1 MKFEDVKFIFNRA
14 VSKTFNVKKLA
25 VVSVILA
32 LCGLLV
38 VFFRGLAINA
48 SEWMI
53 MSLTFLPFFLCTG
66 VLMSM
71 GIFLTRIYHNEIKNR
86 IVTYSDVLNK
96 SWDVIIGASY
106 FSVPLVMCFL
116 VLWVLLGIF
125 VMLGAI
131 PFVGNVFNVVLA
143 FAPFLLNVGSL
154 TLCLLSLSML
164 FMLTPV
170 IALKG
175 TNRIVVT
182 QTIVNRVKNDLFSNV
197 VLALVAIFPL
207 LVFVGIMALAA
218 FMTGQVCYVCTNPLQ
233 HVLQWFFIMI
243 PFTVLLSPV
252 VVFYFNFAAESHVL
266 LKGEG

>member
-1 MKFEDVKFIFNRA
+1 MNFENLRFIFNRA
-14 VSKTFNVKKLA
+14 ISKTFNLKKLA

-66 VLMSM
+66 VLMAM
-71 GIFLTRIYHNEIKNR
+71 GIFLTRIYHNEIKDKD
-86 IVTYSDVLNK
+86 TKYAEVLNK

-106 FSVPLVMCFL
+106 FSIPLVMSFL
-116 VLWVLLGIF
+116 VLWILLGIF
-125 VMLGAI
+125 VLLGAI
-131 PFVGNVFNVVLA
+131 PFVGNIFNVILA

-154 TLCLLSLSML
+154 ALCLLSLSML
-164 FMLTPV
+164 FLLTPV

-175 TNRIVVT
+175 TNRILVT
-182 QTIVNRVKNDLFSNV
+182 QTIIQRVKNDLFSNV
-197 VLALVAIFPL
+197 LLGIIAIIPL
-207 LVFVGIMALAA
+207 LIFVGIMVLAA
-218 FMTGQVCYVCTNPLQ
+218 FMTGKVCYECANPLQ

-243 PFTVLLSPV
+243 PFTTLLSPV

-266 LKGEG
+266 LKE

>member
-1 MKFEDVKFIFNRA
+1 V
-14 VSKTFNVKKLA
+14 
-25 VVSVILA
+25 LA

-71 GIFLTRIYHNEIKNR
+71 GIFLTRVYHNEIKDK
-86 IVTYSDVLNK
+86 DVKYADILGK

-106 FSVPLVMCFL
+106 FSIPLVMSYL
-116 VLWVLLGIF
+116 VLWILLGIF
-125 VMLGAI
+125 VMLGSI
-131 PFVGNVFNVVLA
+131 PFVGNIFNVILA

-154 TLCLLSLSML
+154 ALCLLSLSML
-164 FMLTPV
+164 FMITPI

-175 TNRIVVT
+175 SNRILVT
-182 QTIVNRVKNDLFSNV
+182 QTIIQRVKNDLFTNV
-197 VLALVAIFPL
+197 LLAIIAIFPL
-207 LVFVGIMALAA
+207 LIFVGIMVLAA
-218 FMTGQVCYVCTNPLQ
+218 FMTGKVCYVCTNPLQ

-243 PFTVLLSPV
+243 PFTILLSPV

-266 LKGEG
+266 LKSE

>member
-1 MKFEDVKFIFNRA
+1 MTFDELRFIFNRSM
-14 VSKTFNVKKLA
+14 SKTFNIKKLS
-25 VVSVILA
+25 VVSLVLA

-53 MSLTFLPFFLCTG
+53 MSLTFLPFFLSTG

-71 GIFLTRIYHNEIKNR
+71 GIFLTRVYHDEIKDKE
-86 IVTYSDVLNK
+86 VKYSDILNK

-106 FSVPLVMCFL
+106 FSIPLVMGYL
-116 VLWVLLGIF
+116 VLWILLGIF

-131 PFVGNVFNVVLA
+131 PFVGNIFNVTLA

-154 TLCLLSLSML
+154 VLCILSISML
-164 FMLTPV
+164 FMITPI

-175 TNRIVVT
+175 SNRILVT
-182 QTIVNRVKNDLFSNV
+182 QTIIHRIKNDLFSNV
-197 VLALVAIFPL
+197 ILAIIAIFPL
-207 LVFVGIMALAA
+207 LIFVGIMVLAA
-218 FMTGQVCYVCTNPLQ
+218 FMTGKVCYVCANPLQ

-243 PFTVLLSPV
+243 PFTILLSPV

-266 LKGEG
+266 LKE

>member
-1 MKFEDVKFIFNRA
+1 M
-14 VSKTFNVKKLA
+14 KKLT

-71 GIFLTRIYHNEIKNR
+71 GIFLIRVYHNEIKDKE
-86 IVTYSDVLNK
+86 TKYSEVLNK

-106 FSVPLVMCFL
+106 FSIPLVMSYL
-116 VLWVLLGIF
+116 VLWILLGMF

-131 PFVGNVFNVVLA
+131 PFVGNIFNVILA

-154 TLCLLSLSML
+154 VLCLISLSML
-164 FMLTPV
+164 FMITPV

-175 TNRIVVT
+175 PNRILVT
-182 QTIVNRVKNDLFSNV
+182 QTIVQRIKNDLFSNV
-197 VLALVAIFPL
+197 LLAIIAIFPL
-207 LVFVGIMALAA
+207 LVFVGLMVLAA
-218 FMTGQVCYVCTNPLQ
+218 FMAGKVCYVCSNPLQ

-243 PFTVLLSPV
+243 PFTSLLSPV

-266 LKGEG
+266 LKEKE